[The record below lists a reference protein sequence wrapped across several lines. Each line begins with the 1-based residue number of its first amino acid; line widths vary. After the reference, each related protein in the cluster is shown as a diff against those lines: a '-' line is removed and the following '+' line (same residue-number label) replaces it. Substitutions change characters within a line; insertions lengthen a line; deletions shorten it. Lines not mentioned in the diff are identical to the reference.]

1 MVRILTP
8 LWQLLKRHKKKSIA
22 GVLLLALAGFG
33 ISSAMRP
40 AKPEY
45 VTAVAEKSDLRQTV
59 EAVGTVVSERELELR
74 FGASGIVS
82 GVSVKEGDRV
92 TAGQMLAQLKAGSL
106 GASIASQAA
115 ALQSAQA
122 DLRAMEEGSR
132 PEDIAIAEA
141 DVQNKR
147 ASLESARQ
155 TLASSEENITKSR
168 QQLDLIRQEANV
180 SLSGQVTTS
189 MNTLNEQLT
198 TIENSLS
205 TIDDILSRTD
215 VNDAMIKSQP
225 NAPGEIRAQHQRAI
239 SAISSARTM
248 ASSVSDYAAAGKA
261 LTNARDAASQA
272 GIAMDT
278 LFRIVSSLQETAYFT
293 ASARE
298 SVKASIASERSSIQ
312 DAAGTISST
321 LSSLQNAAASF
332 DTKIASQSSSV
343 VSLEGTRDRAKA
355 DILTYEAAVRSAE
368 AQLAL
373 KRAGARQTDVD
384 SARARVRQ
392 AQANLARSQADFGET
407 ILRAPVSGTITH
419 VTVRIG
425 ESTPTGAAITLLGES
440 PYRVE
445 MFVSEIDI
453 PKVQLTQS
461 GSIELDAFR
470 GTNFALRVGDIDPSS
485 TDTEGVPK
493 YRVRLDFVHKH
504 DEFKIGMT
512 GDAAIVT
519 GSRDDVIHVPVRSVL
534 DNPSGTGKIVRIL
547 KEDGEIEER
556 PVTTGM
562 EGEGGDIEILTG
574 VEEGEVVVVLIKQ

>member
-8 LWQLLKRHKKKSIA
+8 LWQTFLRHKKKSIA
-22 GVLLLALAGFG
+22 GALLLVVIGFG
-33 ISSAMRP
+33 VYRITRP
-40 AKPEY
+40 AKPVY
-45 VTAVAEKSDLRQTV
+45 VTAVAAKSDLRQTV

-82 GVSVKEGDRV
+82 NVYVKEGDRV
-92 TAGQMLAQLKAGSL
+92 TAGQKLAQLKAGSL

-115 ALQSAQA
+115 GLQSAQA
-122 DLRAMEEGSR
+122 DLRAMQEGSR

-155 TLASSEENITKSR
+155 TLSSAEENITKSE
-168 QQLDLIRQEANV
+168 QQLETLMQEANV
-180 SLSGQVTTS
+180 ALAGQVTTS
-189 MNTLNEQLT
+189 MNSLSEQLT

-205 TIDDILSRTD
+205 TIEDVLSRTD

-225 NAPGEIRAQHQRAI
+225 NAPADIRSQQQRAI
-239 SAISSARTM
+239 AAIAAVRNSASSAT
-248 ASSVSDYAAAGKA
+248 DYQTAEKVM
-261 LTNARDAASQA
+261 TDARSAASQA
-272 GIAMDT
+272 GSTMDT
-278 LFRIVSSLQETAYFT
+278 LFRVISSLQETSYFT

-298 SVKASIASERSSIQ
+298 SVKSSIAAERSSIQ
-312 DAAGTISST
+312 DAAGSISSAI
-321 LSSLQNAAASF
+321 SSLQNAAASY

-343 VSLEGTRDRAKA
+343 VSLEGTRDKAKA

-368 AQLAL
+368 AQLSL
-373 KRAGARQTDVD
+373 KKAGSRQTDID
-384 SARARVRQ
+384 AANARVRQ
-392 AQANLARSQADFGET
+392 AQANLARSQADFNDT
-407 ILRAPVSGTITH
+407 ILVAPVSGTVTH
-419 VTVRIG
+419 VTIRIG
-425 ESTPTGAAITLLGES
+425 ESLPTGAAVTLLGES

-453 PKVQLTQS
+453 PKVQLSQS

-485 TDTEGVPK
+485 TDTDGVPK

-512 GDAAIVT
+512 GDAAIIT
-519 GSRDDVIHVPVRSVL
+519 GFREDVVHVPLRAVL
-534 DNPSGTGKIVRIL
+534 DNPLGTGQIVRVL
-547 KEDGEIEER
+547 DENEEIEER
-556 PVTTGM
+556 TVTTGM
-562 EGEGGDIEILTG
+562 EGEGGDIEILSG
-574 VEEGEVVVVLIKQ
+574 VKEGEVVVVLIKK